1 VAHPDNIAHNMV
13 VALFLSM
20 IGVCLGKP
28 MGYEYPTPSIPF
40 IEGTTM
46 STTSTKPVDCVPAEM
61 AANPYYQSL
70 LDLGTPLCDDDYD
83 DYDEDDVPPDQ
94 AAAGYNYPTPQN
106 PLTLP
111 SKQTTTPLPLP
122 DCVLYE
128 EQDQGSNQEFL
139 AAGVPLCPDYDE
151 YDPND
156 IPTDQAKPLPDCVK
170 VDEKSNPANKEYLAA
185 GVPLCPE
192 EELAGYEY
200 PVPANPLTL
209 PPRTTTTTPEE
220 YDDYDPEDIPDDQ
233 AEPQGYEY
241 PVPEIPFTL
250 PAQQTT
256 PRTTS
261 APDYDDYDAYDVP
274 ADQAEDVPDCVPAED
289 QDKGSNQKFVA
300 AGVPICPPDEQ
311 KGYEY
316 PVPQNPLT
324 LPTKPTTTELPLP
337 DCVKDSEKSV
347 GPNPG
352 FISAGVP
359 LCPSEG
365 YSYPVPSN
373 PLQLP
378 ERSRKPK
385 LVLEDD
391 PDLLLI
397 GLAHHE
403 DDTYD
408 PEYYDHN
415 SADYLDTVDT
425 VDTETE
431 EEIFRS
437 APESGVSLTGVGK
450 VFSFHV
456 PSSFML
462 PPDKQ
467 KSRKMSSQNAIFDG
481 SRSSSTLKQG
491 SKGDKSK
498 GRASMLSRMPK
509 LANEHKDSNKSQ
521 NMQKTKNNR
530 VGKSLGSKNKKIS
543 VQAWLRR
550 G

>member
-1 VAHPDNIAHNMV
+1 M
-13 VALFLSM
+13 
-20 IGVCLGKP
+20 P

-40 IEGTTM
+40 IEGATM
-46 STTSTKPVDCVPAEM
+46 STTTSQPVDCVPAEM
-61 AANPYYQSL
+61 ADNPYYQSL
-70 LDLGTPLCDDDYD
+70 LDLGTPQCPQDYD
-83 DYDEDDVPPDQ
+83 DYDEADVPPDQ
-94 AAAGYNYPTPQN
+94 AAELEGYQYPTPQN

-111 SKQTTTPLPLP
+111 TKQTTTPLPLP
-122 DCVLYE
+122 ECVLYE
-128 EQDQGSNQEFL
+128 EQDQGSNQDFL

-156 IPTDQAKPLPDCVK
+156 IPEDQAKPLPNCIK
-170 VDEKSNPANKEYLAA
+170 VDEKTDPANKEYLAA
-185 GVPLCPE
+185 GVPLCQE
-192 EELAGYEY
+192 EEPAGYEY
-200 PVPANPLTL
+200 PVHANPLTL
-209 PPRTTTTTPEE
+209 PPRTTINIPEE
-220 YDDYDPEDIPDDQ
+220 YDDYDPEDIPEDQ
-233 AEPQGYEY
+233 AESKGYEY

-250 PAQQTT
+250 PAKQTT

-261 APDYDDYDAYDVP
+261 APVYDDYDVYDVP
-274 ADQAEDVPDCVPAED
+274 ADQAEDAPDCVPAED
-289 QDKGSNQKFVA
+289 QDKGSNPKFVA
-300 AGVPICPPDEQ
+300 GGVPICPPVEQ
-311 KGYEY
+311 KGYKY
-316 PVPQNPLT
+316 PVPENPLT
-324 LPTKPTTTELPLP
+324 LPTKPTTELPLP

-378 ERSRKPK
+378 ERNRKPK

-408 PEYYDHN
+408 PDYYDHN
-415 SADYLDTVDT
+415 SADYIDA
-425 VDTETE
+425 VDTESE
-431 EEIFRS
+431 KEIINS
-437 APESGVSLTGVGK
+437 VPESGVSLTGVGK

-467 KSRKMSSQNAIFDG
+467 KSRNLSSQNAIFDG
-481 SRSSSTLKQG
+481 SRSSSSTFG
-491 SKGDKSK
+491 RGNTGDKSK
-498 GRASMLSRMPK
+498 GHAGVLSRMPK
-509 LANEHKDSNKSQ
+509 LADGHKDSKKSHNMHKNK
-521 NMQKTKNNR
+521 NNNR
-530 VGKSLGSKNKKIS
+530 VGKSLGSKNKKNKKIS